1 MRGKHR
7 AKEMKR
13 RASQSRA
20 THKARR
26 AALKLKAEARMTAGE
41 AEKDRKKIGSKGP
54 VKLTAKASKAKA
66 SKAKASKAKASKAEK
81 R

>member
-1 MRGKHR
+1 MRGMRR

-20 THKARR
+20 TQARR
-26 AALKLKAEARMTAGE
+26 AALKLKAETRMTAGE

-66 SKAKASKAKASKAEK
+66 SKAEK

>member
-1 MRGKHR
+1 
-7 AKEMKR
+7 MKR

-26 AALKLKAEARMTAGE
+26 AALKSKAETRMAAGE
-41 AEKDRKKIGSKGP
+41 GEKDRKKIGSKGP
-54 VKLTAKASKAKA
+54 VKPTAKASKTR
-66 SKAKASKAKASKAEK
+66 ASKAEK

>member
-1 MRGKHR
+1 M
-7 AKEMKR
+7 
-13 RASQSRA
+13 SQSRA

-26 AALKLKAEARMTAGE
+26 AALKLKAETRMTAGE

-66 SKAKASKAKASKAEK
+66 SKDEK

>member
-1 MRGKHR
+1 MHR

-26 AALKLKAEARMTAGE
+26 AALKLKAETRIAAGE
-41 AEKDRKKIGSKGP
+41 AEKNRKTIGSKGP
-54 VKLTAKASKAKA
+54 VKPTPKASKT
-66 SKAKASKAKASKAEK
+66 KASKAEK

>member
-26 AALKLKAEARMTAGE
+26 AALKLKAETRMAAVE
-41 AEKDRKKIGSKGP
+41 AVKDRKKTGSKGR
-54 VKLTAKASKAKA
+54 VKPT
-66 SKAKASKAKASKAEK
+66 AKASKAEK